1 MTARIKKGDLVEV
14 IAGKDRGEKGRVLQ
28 VVRADL
34 ILVEGVNRV
43 KRHQSPRRFAEAVIV
58 EKEMPIHA
66 SNVMLVDPKTE
77 ERTRVRIEAD
87 KKDPDKRVRVAVKSG
102 SPCSTPRSWPSPRR
116 RSRAALPPACSS
128 AIPWAEEGLVR
139 CFAVASGPPGESVTT
154 RRGGHCI
161 CLSR

>member
-1 MTARIKKGDLVEV
+1 MTARIKKGDLVQV

-43 KRHQSPRRFAEAVIV
+43 KRHQSPRRFAEAGIV

-66 SNVMLVDPKTE
+66 SNLMLVDPKTE
-77 ERTRVRIEAD
+77 ARTRVRIEAD

-102 SPCSTPRSWPSPRR
+102 SV
-116 RSRAALPPACSS
+116 LD
-128 AIPWAEEGLVR
+128 
-139 CFAVASGPPGESVTT
+139 
-154 RRGGHCI
+154 
-161 CLSR
+161 